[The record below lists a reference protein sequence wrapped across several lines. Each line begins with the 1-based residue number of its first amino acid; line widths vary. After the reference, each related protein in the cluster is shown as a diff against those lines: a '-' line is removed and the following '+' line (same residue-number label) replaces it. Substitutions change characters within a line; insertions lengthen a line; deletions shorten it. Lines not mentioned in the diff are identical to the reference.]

1 MAAAAGRT
9 CVLTGAT
16 SGIGLATAAALAERG
31 MRLVLVARSPARAEL
46 ALEAIRR
53 RAPAAEVD
61 VESADLASLRSI
73 AEAAPRILAR
83 CPRIDVLLNNA
94 GVVLLR
100 RETTVDGYEKT
111 FAVNHLAYFALTSLL
126 LERIVATPGGRIVSV
141 ASDAHRFGGPLDFDD
156 LQSERRYR
164 GLAVYGRSKLCNILW
179 TRELAR
185 RLAGR
190 GATANCCHPGGVATR
205 LGQTD
210 AAWTRAL
217 GKLFGLFLLTPEQGA
232 RTSVYLAT
240 APGLGSVSGRYFAK
254 EREATPARF
263 ARDDAAARRLW
274 EVSETLVARA
284 LSREADAA
292 PASAAQG
299 SGKDSS
305 HSGWNT
311 AAAGSPEQQSR
322 PSRPT

>member
-1 MAAAAGRT
+1 MAATPAKT
-9 CVLTGAT
+9 CVITGAT

-31 MRLVLVARSPARAEL
+31 FRLVLLARSPARAEA
-46 ALEAIRR
+46 ALEAIAR
-53 RAPAAEVD
+53 RAPAARIEVEP
-61 VESADLASLRSI
+61 VELASLRSI

-100 RETTVDGYEKT
+100 RETSVDGYERT
-111 FAVNHLAYFALTSLL
+111 FAVNHLAYFALTNLL
-126 LERIVATPGGRIVSV
+126 RERLVATPGARIVSV
-141 ASDAHRFGGPLDFDD
+141 ASEAHRFGGALDFDD

-185 RLAGR
+185 RLAGT
-190 GATANCCHPGGVATR
+190 GVTANCCHPGGVATR

-217 GKLFGLFLLTPEQGA
+217 ARAIGWFLLTPEQGA

-254 EREATPARF
+254 ERELRPSRA
-263 ARDDAAARRLW
+263 ARDDGAARRLW

-284 LSREADAA
+284 L
-292 PASAAQG
+292 
-299 SGKDSS
+299 
-305 HSGWNT
+305 
-311 AAAGSPEQQSR
+311 AG
-322 PSRPT
+322 

>member
-1 MAAAAGRT
+1 MTAAAAAKT
-9 CVLTGAT
+9 CVITGAT

-31 MRLVLVARSPARAEL
+31 FRLLLVARSPTRADAAR
-46 ALEAIRR
+46 EAIAR
-53 RAPAAEVD
+53 RAPAARVD
-61 VESADLASLRSI
+61 VEQADLASLRSI

-100 RETTVDGYEKT
+100 REPSADGYEKT
-111 FAVNHLAYFALTSLL
+111 FAVNHLAYFALTNLL
-126 LERIVATPGGRIVSV
+126 LERLQATPGARIVSV
-141 ASDAHRFGGPLDFDD
+141 ASEAHRFGGRLTFDD

-164 GLAVYGRSKLCNILW
+164 GLAVYGRSKLCNLLW

-185 RLAGR
+185 RLAGT
-190 GATANCCHPGGVATR
+190 GVTANCCHPGGVATQ

-210 AAWTRAL
+210 AAWTRVL
-217 GKLFGLFLLTPEQGA
+217 GRAIGLLLLTPEQGA

-240 APGLGSVSGRYFAK
+240 APGLGSVTGRYFAK
-254 EREATPARF
+254 EREIQPSRA

-284 LSREADAA
+284 LAR
-292 PASAAQG
+292 
-299 SGKDSS
+299 
-305 HSGWNT
+305 
-311 AAAGSPEQQSR
+311 
-322 PSRPT
+322 

>member
-1 MAAAAGRT
+1 MAAAGSAKT
-9 CVLTGAT
+9 CVITGAT

-31 MRLVLVARSPARAEL
+31 LRLVLLARSPARTEA

-53 RAPAAEVD
+53 RAPAAKLEV
-61 VESADLASLRSI
+61 VPAELASLRSI
-73 AEAAPRILAR
+73 AEAAAQVRAR

-100 RETTVDGYEKT
+100 RETSADGYEKT
-111 FAVNHLAYFALTSLL
+111 FAVNHLAYFALTNLL
-126 LERIVATPGGRIVSV
+126 LDRIVATPGARIVSV
-141 ASDAHRFGGPLDFDD
+141 ASEAHRFGGALDFDD
-156 LQSERRYR
+156 LQSARRYR

-185 RLAGR
+185 RLAGS
-190 GATANCCHPGGVATR
+190 GVTANCCHPGGVATR

-210 AAWTRAL
+210 AAWTRLLSRVL
-217 GKLFGLFLLTPEQGA
+217 GTLLLTPEQGA

-254 EREATPARF
+254 EREIRPARA

-274 EVSETLVARA
+274 EASEALVARA
-284 LSREADAA
+284 LA
-292 PASAAQG
+292 
-299 SGKDSS
+299 
-305 HSGWNT
+305 
-311 AAAGSPEQQSR
+311 
-322 PSRPT
+322 

>member
-1 MAAAAGRT
+1 MASPKASAAKT
-9 CVLTGAT
+9 CVITGAT

-31 MRLVLVARSPARAEL
+31 FRLVLLARSPARADA
-46 ALEAIRR
+46 ALDAIRR
-53 RAPAAEVD
+53 RAPAAKLEV
-61 VESADLASLRSI
+61 EPADLASLRSI

-100 RETTVDGYEKT
+100 RETSADGYEKT
-111 FAVNHLAYFALTSLL
+111 FAVNHLGYFALTNLL
-126 LERIVATPGGRIVSV
+126 LERITATPGSRIVSV

-185 RLAGR
+185 RLVGT
-190 GATANCCHPGGVATR
+190 GTTANCCHPGGVSTR

-210 AAWTRAL
+210 AAWTRL
-217 GKLFGLFLLTPEQGA
+217 LSRVLGLFLLTPEQGA

-254 EREATPARF
+254 EREREPARF
-263 ARDDAAARRLW
+263 ARDDDAARRLW
-274 EVSETLVARA
+274 EVSEELVARA
-284 LSREADAA
+284 LRAA
-292 PASAAQG
+292 PASAAP
-299 SGKDSS
+299 
-305 HSGWNT
+305 
-311 AAAGSPEQQSR
+311 A
-322 PSRPT
+322 

>member
-1 MAAAAGRT
+1 MAAPAGSQRASLAKT
-9 CVLTGAT
+9 CVITGAT

-31 MRLVLVARSPARAEL
+31 YRLVLVARSASRAAA

-53 RAPAAEVD
+53 RAPATRLD

-100 RETTVDGYEKT
+100 RETSADGYEKT
-111 FAVNHLAYFALTSLL
+111 FAVNHLAYFALTNLL
-126 LERIVATPGGRIVSV
+126 LERITATPGGRIVSV
-141 ASDAHRFGGPLDFDD
+141 ASNAHRFGGSLDFDD

-164 GLAVYGRSKLCNILW
+164 GLRVYARSKLCNILW

-185 RLAGR
+185 RLAGSKI
-190 GATANCCHPGGVATR
+190 TANCCHPGGVSTR

-210 AAWTRAL
+210 AAWSRAL
-217 GKLFGLFLLTPEQGA
+217 TRVLGLFLLTPEQGA

-254 EREATPARF
+254 EREVEPARF
-263 ARDDAAARRLW
+263 ARDDAAGRRLW
-274 EVSETLVARA
+274 EVSEALVARA
-284 LSREADAA
+284 LA
-292 PASAAQG
+292 PAPGSSAAG
-299 SGKDSS
+299 
-305 HSGWNT
+305 
-311 AAAGSPEQQSR
+311 P
-322 PSRPT
+322 P